1 MLNFNQERDFN
12 ESVITFSHEVAHNF
26 GASHDDGFKD
36 NPECFNKGYIMDE
49 LFNTTTS
56 DLEGEFFIY
65 KYIITSTYVVFRI
78 INNQNCK

>member
-1 MLNFNQERDFN
+1 MSWPLLQLNFNQDRDFD

-56 DLEGEFFIY
+56 DLEGMLCC
-65 KYIITSTYVVFRI
+65 VQ
-78 INNQNCK
+78 NN

>member
-56 DLEGEFFIY
+56 DLEGEFFL
-65 KYIITSTYVVFRI
+65 YIHTLRFLLLDQYLL
-78 INNQNCK
+78 INVKIK